1 VKLVVAIVHSD
12 DAGPCTSALT
22 DAGFEVTRLNTSGG
36 FLQRGNATLLVGV
49 GDEHVDEVIDILR
62 EKARDRSE
70 YLNPIPPMAEPAEFF
85 VPFPVEVQVGG
96 AIVFVLDVERFERL

>member
-1 VKLVVAIVHSD
+1 MKLVVAIVHSD